1 MNRTLRLGLF
11 CVGAGLAAS
20 AAWLPTA
27 GAASGA
33 EVTVSPSGPYHSGQ
47 TVRVSVGPNSLFTPH
62 LRVVMLECADP
73 GGSAAN
79 LPTSVKQCDGNTV
92 QGDSVIVQADG
103 SFSESTYTMFSL
115 PNEALAEEPSGQPVC
130 NSSSPCVL
138 YVGLNQEDFTQPKV
152 FSQPFVVTPGS
163 GATSSGAPGS
173 GTQASPGAAPPSSAV
188 GSSPA
193 GAAGASGGTAG
204 ASGPAPAD
212 AAVSLSGAGQL
223 AFTGPPYELRS
234 VLLVG
239 GLLMMLGSV
248 GRLFIRRL
256 WA

>member
-1 MNRTLRLGLF
+1 MNRTFRLGLF
-11 CVGAGLAAS
+11 CLGAGLAAS

-33 EVTVSPSGPYHSGQ
+33 AVTVSPSGPYHSGQ
-47 TVRVSVGPNSLFTPH
+47 TVRVNVAPNSLFTPH
-62 LRVVMLECADP
+62 LRVIMLECADP

-79 LPTSVKQCDGNTV
+79 LPTSVKQCDGNSV
-92 QGDSVIVQADG
+92 QGDSVIVQANG
-103 SFSESTYTMFSL
+103 SFSESSYTMFSL

-130 NSSSPCVL
+130 NTTSPCVL

-152 FSQPFVVTPGS
+152 FSQPFVVAPTS
-163 GATSSGAPGS
+163 GATSSGASSSGAQANPGP
-173 GTQASPGAAPPSSAV
+173 APSSSGA

-193 GAAGASGGTAG
+193 GAAGGSAGTG
-204 ASGPAPAD
+204 PSSGPASAD
-212 AAVSLSGAGQL
+212 AAVSLGGTGQL

-248 GRLFIRRL
+248 GRLLIRRL